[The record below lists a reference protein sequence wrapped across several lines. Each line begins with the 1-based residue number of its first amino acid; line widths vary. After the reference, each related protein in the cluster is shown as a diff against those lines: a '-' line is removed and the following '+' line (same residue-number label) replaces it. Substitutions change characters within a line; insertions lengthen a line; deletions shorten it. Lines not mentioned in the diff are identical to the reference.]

1 MFIHLTN
8 YAINKDNSD
17 KFKSAKNA
25 LDDEGHKRSFV
36 TVINRLRNEG
46 VDVDKLIVEIKDIIV
61 KTMLSI

>member
-25 LDDEGHKRSFV
+25 LDDEGHKRSFQ
-36 TVINRLRNEG
+36 TVMNRLRSDG
-46 VDVDKLIVEIKDIIV
+46 RDVDTLN
-61 KTMLSI
+61 L